1 MPRLFSA
8 IEIPDPARARLGL
21 IRAPFPGAR
30 WSEPQ
35 DMHLTLRFFG
45 DIDGRMADEVAES
58 LGGIQAKPFQLEISD
73 LGVFGGRDPH
83 TLWAGVKPSAEL
95 DLLHYAHERAA
106 RAAGLAPETRTFRPH
121 VTLARLR
128 GVREKEV
135 ATFLQH
141 NGGFGTE
148 PFLVTRFVLY
158 SARPAT
164 GGPPYAVEAEYPFEG
179 TEVFGDEDVARHDMF
194 RRD

>member
-8 IEIPDPARARLGL
+8 IEIPDTVRTRLGL

-30 WSEPQ
+30 WIDPQ

-45 DIDGRMADEVAES
+45 DIDGRTADEVADF
-58 LGGIQAKPFQLEISD
+58 LGGVQAKPFRLEIAD
-73 LGVFGGRDPH
+73 LDVFGGRDPH
-83 TLWAGVKPSAEL
+83 TLWAGVKASAEL

-106 RAAGLAPETRTFRPH
+106 RAAGLSPETRTFRPH

-128 GVREKEV
+128 GVREKDA

-148 PFLVTRFVLY
+148 PFLVTRFVLF
-158 SARPAT
+158 SARPVT

-179 TEVFGDEDVARHDMF
+179 TEVFGEEDDGRYDTP
-194 RRD
+194 R